1 MCARKCAHVGWGG
14 EAAYSLLVYP
24 LCPSSVTS
32 RVTSCPAL
40 LQKPNTSPQDTV
52 AVPDPGSPLRPL
64 EHKCPLWPQ
73 NTSARELPAAPGSY
87 HTKNQLPDV
96 ASRAL
101 GIQPLPAP
109 PTIPSYGNT
118 TAASLCRYGALPMM
132 ASLPFPPLR
141 SLNPTRNALPAGP
154 ARPQGPRK
162 PCLPSAAPPPSP
174 LPGLCCSRRQPYGV
188 RLRAGAQNTTGIWAL
203 L

>member
-1 MCARKCAHVGWGG
+1 MCAPKCVHVCWSG

-24 LCPSSVTS
+24 FCPSSVTS

-40 LQKPNTSPQDTV
+40 PQKPNTSPQDTL

-64 EHKCPLWPQ
+64 KRKCPLWPQ

-87 HTKNQLPDV
+87 HTKHQLPDV
-96 ASRAL
+96 ASWAL

-118 TAASLCRYGALPMM
+118 TATSLCRYGALPHDGI
-132 ASLPFPPLR
+132 
-141 SLNPTRNALPAGP
+141 TALPAPALSEPHPECSSRRSG

-174 LPGLCCSRRQPYGV
+174 LPGLCCSRRQP
-188 RLRAGAQNTTGIWAL
+188 
-203 L
+203 